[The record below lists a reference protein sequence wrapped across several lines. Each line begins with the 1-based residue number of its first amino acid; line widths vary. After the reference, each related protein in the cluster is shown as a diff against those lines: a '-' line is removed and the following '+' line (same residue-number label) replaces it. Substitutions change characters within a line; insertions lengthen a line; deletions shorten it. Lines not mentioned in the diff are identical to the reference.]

1 MQFDNFMN
9 LHLDS
14 WDFEISMTEY
24 CIFYEKKKTYVY
36 TLVSL
41 NWRNSS
47 SVLFEV
53 KGGTIM
59 YMYNI
64 SVHWHMNETLI
75 FKDNISCNK
84 HSPQKIKLL
93 IKIHIYNDH
102 SVDKRD
108 VFIQLI
114 KEHMQL
120 MQM

>member
-1 MQFDNFMN
+1 M
-9 LHLDS
+9 
-14 WDFEISMTEY
+14 Y
-24 CIFYEKKKTYVY
+24 
-36 TLVSL
+36 
-41 NWRNSS
+41 WRNSS

-114 KEHMQL
+114 KEHMHL